1 MLALKWKE
9 GAFLEKLNTRCF
21 CWFLAAILVWENLM
35 HIWRLHTKHYNGAW
49 NVSANNSETV
59 GHIDLRLGQMYITLL
74 QSFIFLS
81 SSTGWFPIF
90 FCAMFIVSQWKR
102 SIVITLKGMMLHLP
116 HPILRSEKL
125 LVWIV
130 FPGLKSRILTFSKF
144 NLQATEAI
152 VLEPESNLHWVKFN
166 KVSWPLVALPLY
178 WQTNS

>member
-1 MLALKWKE
+1 MCLCTRMLALKWKE
-9 GAFLEKLNTRCF
+9 RAFLEKLNTRYF
-21 CWFLAAILVWENLM
+21 CWFLAAILVWENLT

-59 GHIDLRLGQMYITLL
+59 RLGQMYITLL

-102 SIVITLKGMMLHLP
+102 SIVITLP

-152 VLEPESNLHWVKFN
+152 VF
-166 KVSWPLVALPLY
+166 
-178 WQTNS
+178 

>member
-21 CWFLAAILVWENLM
+21 CWFLAAILVWQNLM

-74 QSFIFLS
+74 QRFIFLA

-90 FCAMFIVSQWKR
+90 FLCHVYFVTVETIYSYYFKRNDVTLTTSYFTQWE
-102 SIVITLKGMMLHLP
+102 IIGVNCI
-116 HPILRSEKL
+116 
-125 LVWIV
+125 
-130 FPGLKSRILTFSKF
+130 SRTQIKNI
-144 NLQATEAI
+144 NLFKIQFA
-152 VLEPESNLHWVKFN
+152 SNWSYCFGTWKQ
-166 KVSWPLVALPLY
+166 SALG
-178 WQTNS
+178 